1 MQHLE
6 KPRVRP
12 YLVADQVRGEPSSFE
27 ISDLL
32 RLSPA
37 VMRVTAL
44 DLEIMKRMEG
54 KQSIAELQD
63 SLKPMLGGG
72 TVSPD

>member
-44 DLEIMKRMEG
+44 DLEIMK
-54 KQSIAELQD
+54 SI
-63 SLKPMLGGG
+63 LGGAFRE
-72 TVSPD
+72 